1 MPDEMISA
9 SRHMQ
14 AIERVRRLLAP
25 KRAADNDYPLDALGP
40 LTEAARE
47 IANGVQCSPALAGQS
62 VLAAAAL
69 LIQGVANVRGADG
82 RAKPLSIYALTIA
95 QSGDG
100 KDSADGVAFHAIRE
114 WQRDATNAYRRIM
127 AGLGKDDVPPP
138 EPYRVTRDITAEG
151 LRRAYEK
158 GISSQGVFSTE
169 AATVL
174 VGHALSQENRI
185 KTAATLCSLWDGTGF
200 SVARAGTERFE
211 RYGTRLSMH
220 LMAQPAAVSEVMSDA
235 ALLHIGFWP
244 RFLLAW
250 PEPLQPRKY
259 RPFHPET
266 SPSIVAYWRR
276 CNELLRLPLQ
286 DDNDKLPLLEL
297 DEGAVAVLAPFL
309 EECEQR
315 SRRGDWQPIQPF
327 GLRGA
332 ELAVRI
338 AGVQTAFAGGDVI
351 NAESAERS
359 IVLVRHSLRNWQ
371 VAMEGGHANPV
382 AAHALTMFQWLLN
395 HGEPIR
401 LGDILRLGPGAL
413 RSKSRRDAVLDRLAE
428 AGLVAVRDGMVTVLP
443 LDADPA
449 NHANDAKNRTS
460 MNGSGEANVC
470 EACEPDD
477 DIRRIRIP

>member
-1 MPDEMISA
+1 MIQVHLG
-9 SRHMQ
+9 RLNKQMR
-14 AIERVRRLLAP
+14 AIERARTLLAAR
-25 KRAADNDYPLDALGP
+25 KEADNAYPLDALGP
-40 LTEAARE
+40 LTEVARE

-82 RAKPLSIYALTIA
+82 RAKPLSVYALTIA

-127 AGLGKDDVPPP
+127 ARLGKDDVPPP
-138 EPYRVTRDITAEG
+138 EPYLVTRDITAEG

-185 KTAATLCSLWDGTGF
+185 KTAATLCSLWDGMGF
-200 SVARAGTERFE
+200 SVARAGTGRFE

-276 CNELLRLPLQ
+276 CDELLRLPLQ
-286 DDNDKLPLLEL
+286 DDNDKLLLLEL
-297 DEGAVAVLAPFL
+297 DEGAVA
-309 EECEQR
+309 E
-315 SRRGDWQPIQPF
+315 
-327 GLRGA
+327 
-332 ELAVRI
+332 
-338 AGVQTAFAGGDVI
+338 
-351 NAESAERS
+351 
-359 IVLVRHSLRNWQ
+359 
-371 VAMEGGHANPV
+371 
-382 AAHALTMFQWLLN
+382 
-395 HGEPIR
+395 
-401 LGDILRLGPGAL
+401 
-413 RSKSRRDAVLDRLAE
+413 
-428 AGLVAVRDGMVTVLP
+428 
-443 LDADPA
+443 
-449 NHANDAKNRTS
+449 
-460 MNGSGEANVC
+460 
-470 EACEPDD
+470 
-477 DIRRIRIP
+477 